1 MVERRRSVRQKSF
14 LRGRVYFNKGRES
27 ADCLVRDLTNQGARI
42 IFSDS
47 INIPALID
55 LHIPQKEY
63 TVRARVIWRQ
73 GVEIGLA
80 FPDANLVPGA
90 PPQSN
95 DLAERV
101 SKIETEIVLM
111 RRTLKGLMERIR
123 SDSDAA

>member
-14 LRGRVYFNKGRES
+14 LQGRVYFNKGRES
-27 ADCLVRDLTNQGARI
+27 ADCLVRDLTHQGARI

-55 LHIPQKEY
+55 LHIPQKDY
-63 TVRARVIWRQ
+63 NVRSRVIWRQ

-80 FPDANLVPGA
+80 FPDANLVPSA

-101 SKIETEIVLM
+101 SKIETEIALM
-111 RRTLKGLMERIR
+111 RRTLRGLMERIR

>member
-1 MVERRRSVRQKSF
+1 MERRRSVRQKSF

-27 ADCLVRDLTNQGARI
+27 ADCLVRDFTNQGARI

-47 INIPALID
+47 INIPALIE
-55 LHIPQKEY
+55 LHIPQKEH

-80 FPDANLVPGA
+80 FPDADLVPSA
-90 PPQSN
+90 PLQPN

-111 RRTLKGLMERIR
+111 QRALKGLTGRIR

>member
-14 LRGRVYFNKGRES
+14 LKGRVYFNKGREL
-27 ADCLVRDLTNQGARI
+27 ADCLVRDLTHQGARI

-55 LHIPQKEY
+55 LHIPQKDY

-80 FPDANLVPGA
+80 FPDANLVPSA
-90 PPQSN
+90 PPN
-95 DLAERV
+95 PM
-101 SKIETEIVLM
+101 T
-111 RRTLKGLMERIR
+111 
-123 SDSDAA
+123 

>member
-14 LRGRVYFNKGRES
+14 LRGRVYFNKGREL
-27 ADCLVRDLTNQGARI
+27 ADCLVRDLSNQGARI

-55 LHIPQKEY
+55 LHIPQKDY
-63 TVRARVIWRQ
+63 NVRARVIWRQ

-80 FPDANLVPGA
+80 FPDADLVPSA

-101 SKIETEIVLM
+101 SKIETEIAQM
-111 RRTLKGLMERIR
+111 RRTLRSLMERIR

>member
-27 ADCLVRDLTNQGARI
+27 ADCLVRDLTHQGARI

-55 LHIPQKEY
+55 LHIPQKDY
-63 TVRARVIWRQ
+63 NVRARVIWRQ

-80 FPDANLVPGA
+80 FPDANLVPSA
-90 PPQSN
+90 PQSN

-101 SKIETEIVLM
+101 SKIEAEIAVM

>member
-14 LRGRVYFNKGRES
+14 LKGRVYFNKGRES

-55 LHIPQKEY
+55 LHIPQKDY
-63 TVRARVIWRQ
+63 NVRARVIWRQ

-80 FPDANLVPGA
+80 FPDANLVPSA
-90 PPQSN
+90 PTQSN

-101 SKIETEIVLM
+101 SKIETEIALM
-111 RRTLKGLMERIR
+111 RRTLRGLMERIR

>member
-55 LHIPQKEY
+55 LHIPQKDY

-80 FPDANLVPGA
+80 FPDASLVPSA
-90 PPQSN
+90 PQSN

-101 SKIETEIVLM
+101 SKIEAEIVLM
-111 RRTLKGLMERIR
+111 RRTLKGLIERIR
-123 SDSDAA
+123 SDSDGA

>member
-1 MVERRRSVRQKSF
+1 MAERRRSVRQKSF
-14 LRGRVYFNKGRES
+14 LKGRVYFNKGREL

-55 LHIPQKEY
+55 LHIPQKDY
-63 TVRARVIWRQ
+63 NVRARVIWRQ

-80 FPDANLVPGA
+80 FPDANLVPSA
-90 PPQSN
+90 PTQSN

-101 SKIETEIVLM
+101 SKIETEIALM
-111 RRTLKGLMERIR
+111 RRTLRGLMERIR
-123 SDSDAA
+123 SDSDAV

>member
-1 MVERRRSVRQKSF
+1 MAERRRSVRQKSF
-14 LRGRVYFNKGRES
+14 LKGRVYFNKGRES

-55 LHIPQKEY
+55 LHIPQKDY
-63 TVRARVIWRQ
+63 NVRARVIWRQ

-80 FPDANLVPGA
+80 FPDANLVPSA
-90 PPQSN
+90 PTQSN

-101 SKIETEIVLM
+101 SKIETEIALM
-111 RRTLKGLMERIR
+111 RRTLRGLMERIR
-123 SDSDAA
+123 SDSDAV